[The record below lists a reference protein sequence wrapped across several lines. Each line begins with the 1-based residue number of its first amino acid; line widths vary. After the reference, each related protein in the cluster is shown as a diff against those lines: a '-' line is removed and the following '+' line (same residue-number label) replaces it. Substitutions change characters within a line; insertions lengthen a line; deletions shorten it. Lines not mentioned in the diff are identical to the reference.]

1 MGRASDEPDLLV
13 TGRVHTLDPVRPVA
27 DAVLVRAGRIAC
39 VGTERE
45 CAARTTAARTIRA
58 GSAVPGLADAHGHV
72 EMLGRARLEVSC
84 AGWSEKECAERVV
97 ERVRS
102 IPPGRW
108 VLGRGWDQ
116 NFWTGRRFPSAA
128 ILTKAVPN
136 RPVALSRIDGHA
148 LWVNAAALQAAGI
161 GPGTPDP
168 PGGRI
173 VRGPGGEPA
182 GVLVDAAQ
190 ELVLRAIPPPTPEE
204 VEEALLLGMRELA
217 SLGLTAV
224 HDAGVRPASLEVYRK
239 LAVEDRLPLR
249 VYAMID
255 GQVGLP
261 ELRAEMARWK
271 ATSEVG
277 RLTVRAVKVYADGAL
292 GSRGAALFEDYSD
305 DPGNRGLLLTPPEVL
320 RAKVAEIA
328 AAGFQPAVHAIGDRA
343 TSLTLDAFEAAGDLL
358 AVRPRIEHLQT
369 FLSRDLT
376 RLARAGAIASMQPL
390 HATSDGPWVAAR
402 LGAGTERYDNS
413 YAWSTVLRAGIP
425 LAFGS
430 DFPVESAD
438 PRLGLLAAE
447 ARITE
452 GAPAPFLPEQSIPR
466 WDALRAFTWGAAFAS
481 FGEGRRGMLREGF
494 DADLTAFSRDVMAVR
509 ANELPR
515 VTVTQTI
522 VGGRVEWPPG

>member
-1 MGRASDEPDLLV
+1 MKPGDEPDLLV
-13 TGRVHTLDPVRPVA
+13 TGRVHTLDPARPVA
-27 DAVLVRAGRIAC
+27 DAVLVRAGKIAC

-72 EMLGRARLEVSC
+72 ELLGRASLEVSC
-84 AGWSEKECAERVV
+84 AGKSEEECAERVA
-97 ERVRS
+97 ERARS
-102 IPPGRW
+102 VPSGRW
-108 VLGRGWDQ
+108 VRGRGWDQ
-116 NFWTGRRFPSAA
+116 NFWAGRRFPGAA
-128 ILTKAVPN
+128 TLTRAVPG
-136 RPVALSRIDGHA
+136 RPVALSRVDGHA
-148 LWVNAAALQAAGI
+148 LWVNEAALQAAGI
-161 GPGTPDP
+161 GAGTPDP

-173 VRGPGGEPA
+173 VRGPGGAPA

-190 ELVLRAIPPPTPEE
+190 ELVLRAIPPPTAEE
-204 VEEALLLGMRELA
+204 IEEALLLGLRELV

-224 HDAGVRPASLEVYRK
+224 HDAGVGPASLDAYRK
-239 LAVEDRLPLR
+239 LAIEDRLPLR

-271 ATSEVG
+271 GTAEVG

-292 GSRGAALFEDYSD
+292 GSRGAALFEDYAD
-305 DPGNRGLLLTPPEVL
+305 DPGNRGLLLTPPELL

-343 TSLTLDAFEAAGDLL
+343 TSLALDAFEAAGDLRP
-358 AVRPRIEHLQT
+358 VRPRIEHLQI
-369 FLSRDLT
+369 FRARDLS
-376 RLARAGAIASMQPL
+376 LVARTGAIASMQPL

-402 LGAGTERYDNS
+402 LGAGTERYRNS

-438 PRLGLLAAE
+438 PRLGLVAAE

-466 WDALRAFTWGAAFAS
+466 SEALRAFTSGVAFAS
-481 FGEGRRGMLREGF
+481 FGEERRGMVREGY
-494 DADLTAFSRDVMAVR
+494 DADLTVFSHDVMTVR

-515 VTVTQTI
+515 VAVTHTI
-522 VGGRVEWPPG
+522 VDGRVEWPSR